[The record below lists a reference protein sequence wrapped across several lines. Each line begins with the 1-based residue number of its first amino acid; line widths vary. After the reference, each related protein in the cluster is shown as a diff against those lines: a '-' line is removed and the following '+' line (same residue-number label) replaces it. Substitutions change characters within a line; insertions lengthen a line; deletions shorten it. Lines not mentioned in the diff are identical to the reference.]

1 MCEMGL
7 VKNMRRFVKCN
18 KVISAC
24 SVVSFAIIA
33 LYILSL
39 REIEWFP
46 HAGDWF
52 NVLFQ
57 LSIGFVINFIFYV
70 TQVYIPR
77 QTLTQQ
83 ANCCIQE
90 RIQNVVDKMDD
101 IFRRIV
107 EKYDGQYDKGCMTSE
122 KLLDVLHKMKTNDR
136 INVIA
141 AQRSLSAHMD
151 ESSYYTVKEW
161 VITRL
166 EFIEHEIDCIFK
178 YYSFFITPE
187 LMRVLEKILK
197 SMMHKNFARNLLQ
210 SPDNISF
217 KECNVDIFFTPY
229 FDLMKEL
236 ESLKEQYQW

>member
-1 MCEMGL
+1 
-7 VKNMRRFVKCN
+7 MRKFVKYN

-24 SVVSFAIIA
+24 FVVSFAIIA

-83 ANCCIQE
+83 ANRCIQE

-107 EKYDGQYDKGCMTSE
+107 EKYDGKYDKCCMTRK
-122 KLLDVLHKMKTNDR
+122 KLLDVLHKMRINDR
-136 INVIA
+136 INVVA
-141 AQRSLSAHMD
+141 ASRAFPVHLN
-151 ESSYYTVKEW
+151 ESSYFTVREW
-161 VITRL
+161 IITRL
-166 EFIEHEIDCIFK
+166 EFVEHDIDCIFK
-178 YYSFFITPE
+178 YYSFFVTPD
-187 LMRVLEKILK
+187 LMFVLEKILK
-197 SMMHKNFARNLLQ
+197 SPMHKNFARSILQ
-210 SPDNISF
+210 SPGDLSF
-217 KECNVDIFFTPY
+217 EKCDEDIFFSPY

-236 ESLKEQYQW
+236 ESLKEQYQ

>member
-1 MCEMGL
+1 MRL
-7 VKNMRRFVKCN
+7 IKNIKRFIKYN
-18 KVISAC
+18 KVISVCFAT
-24 SVVSFAIIA
+24 SFAIIV
-33 LYILSL
+33 LYIFSL
-39 REIEWFP
+39 NETEWFP

-77 QTLTQQ
+77 QNLSRQ
-83 ANCCIQE
+83 ANRCIQE

-107 EKYDGQYDKGCMTSE
+107 EKYESPYNKQNMTSE
-122 KLLDVLHKMKTNDR
+122 KILEILHKIKTLDR
-136 INVIA
+136 INVVA
-141 AQRSLSAHMD
+141 AKRSSSAHMD
-151 ESSYYTVKEW
+151 DTSRFTVKEW
-161 VITRL
+161 ILTRL

-187 LMRVLEKILK
+187 LMQVLEKILK
-197 SMMHKNFARNLLQ
+197 SRMHNNFARNLLQ

-217 KECNVDIFFTPY
+217 KECNEDIFFTPY

-236 ESLKEQYQW
+236 ESLKTQYQ

>member
-1 MCEMGL
+1 
-7 VKNMRRFVKCN
+7 MRKFIRHNKIIFACFV
-18 KVISAC
+18 A
-24 SVVSFAIIA
+24 SVAIIS

-39 REIEWFP
+39 KEMEWFP

-77 QTLTQQ
+77 QNLSRQ

-90 RIQNVVDKMDD
+90 RIQNVVDEMND
-101 IFRRIV
+101 IFRRV
-107 EKYDGQYDKGCMTSE
+107 LEKYDGHYDKSCVTGG
-122 KLLDVLHKMKTNDR
+122 KLLDVLHKLKTNDR
-136 INVIA
+136 INVFA
-141 AQRSLSAHMD
+141 ASRVSSAHMD

-161 VITRL
+161 ITTRL
-166 EFIEHEIDCIFK
+166 EFVEYEIDCIFK

-187 LMRVLEKILK
+187 LMQVLEKILK
-197 SMMHKNFARNLLQ
+197 SRMHKNFARNILQ

-217 KECNVDIFFTPY
+217 RECNEDIFFTPY
-229 FDLMKEL
+229 FDLMKKL